1 MARKAKRARSSGGN
15 RSPKRAHKTR
25 TGSSV
30 ARTYTRVNTPTR
42 LADLTPRSLSARS
55 RSLQVLSDLR
65 RDPSLTFSQ
74 AAENRGVDPS
84 TIHKYLRSALR
95 KDDSGRVV
103 ARPSDRFREVTFIPS
118 TRPDERIPVPTKNN
132 KERQV

>member
-1 MARKAKRARSSGGN
+1 MALKRKRRVTPGKGSPGAGQSRIRSSIVRN
-15 RSPKRAHKTR
+15 RSK
-25 TGSSV
+25 SV
-30 ARTYTRVNTPTR
+30 NVTPR
-42 LADLTPRSLSARS
+42 LADLAPRSLSARS
-55 RSLQVLSDLR
+55 RAIQVLSDLR

-103 ARPSDRFREVTFIPS
+103 ARPSDRFREVTFIP
-118 TRPDERIPVPTKNN
+118 
-132 KERQV
+132 